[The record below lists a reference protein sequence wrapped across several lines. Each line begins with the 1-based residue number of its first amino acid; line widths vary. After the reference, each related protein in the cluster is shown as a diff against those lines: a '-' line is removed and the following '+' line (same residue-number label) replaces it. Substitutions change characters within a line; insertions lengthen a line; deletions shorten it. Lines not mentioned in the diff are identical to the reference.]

1 MIFLKISI
9 QERQAALT
17 ARQMVVNDIALKNAL
32 ATEPNQVVSNST
44 QTSKISIPLNV
55 VPMLNVRRIPPRIV
69 MPQIP
74 IPKKDEFYE
83 KNYMYRN
90 YTALGDLLKKY
101 NQKMMFLHVEKE
113 RAKEIKDLNKNQA
126 EKGKS
131 LNFGTSSI
139 VNIRQVTRH

>member
-1 MIFLKISI
+1 MILLKISI

-32 ATEPNQVVSNST
+32 TTEPNQVVSNST

-74 IPKKDEFYE
+74 IPKKDEYYE

-101 NQKMMFLHVEKE
+101 NQKMMSLHVEKE

-131 LNFGTSSI
+131 LNFGIIT
-139 VNIRQVTRH
+139 NIRQVTRH

>member
-32 ATEPNQVVSNST
+32 TTEPNQVVSNST

-131 LNFGTSSI
+131 LNFGIIT
-139 VNIRQVTRH
+139 NIRQVTRH

>member
-1 MIFLKISI
+1 MILLKISI

-83 KNYMYRN
+83 KNYTYRN
-90 YTALGDLLKKY
+90 YTALGD
-101 NQKMMFLHVEKE
+101 
-113 RAKEIKDLNKNQA
+113 
-126 EKGKS
+126 
-131 LNFGTSSI
+131 
-139 VNIRQVTRH
+139 

>member
-1 MIFLKISI
+1 MIFLKISK
-9 QERQAALT
+9 QECQAALT

-101 NQKMMFLHVEKE
+101 NQKMMSLHVEKE

-131 LNFGTSSI
+131 LNFGTI
-139 VNIRQVTRH
+139 ANIRQVTRH

>member
-131 LNFGTSSI
+131 LNFGIIT
-139 VNIRQVTRH
+139 NIRQVTRH